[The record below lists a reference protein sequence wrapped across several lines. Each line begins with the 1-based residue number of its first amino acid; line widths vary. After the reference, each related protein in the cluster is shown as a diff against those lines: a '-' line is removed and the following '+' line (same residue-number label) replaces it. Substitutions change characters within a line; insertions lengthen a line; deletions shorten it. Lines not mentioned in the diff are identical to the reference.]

1 MRGKKTVWFHPA
13 SKWTLDHKTLS
24 GGTCNFSRK
33 LFFSQTYTAIKIE
46 RYPYTG
52 GGGTIIRANEVAI
65 HLILLGRVDIGKLER
80 LGIWASWGD

>member
-1 MRGKKTVWFHPA
+1 MVPPRQQVDSGSQDTVRW
-13 SKWTLDHKTLS
+13 DMQ
-24 GGTCNFSRK
+24 
-33 LFFSQTYTAIKIE
+33 LFQETFFFQTYTAIKIE